1 MLNGI
6 LFHAFVDIVRR
17 LVNHL
22 LKNVYFLCDNNLQT
36 LDKEGHLYNHV

>member
-22 LKNVYFLCDNNLQT
+22 LKNVYFLCDNNL
-36 LDKEGHLYNHV
+36 LFRLVKIFG